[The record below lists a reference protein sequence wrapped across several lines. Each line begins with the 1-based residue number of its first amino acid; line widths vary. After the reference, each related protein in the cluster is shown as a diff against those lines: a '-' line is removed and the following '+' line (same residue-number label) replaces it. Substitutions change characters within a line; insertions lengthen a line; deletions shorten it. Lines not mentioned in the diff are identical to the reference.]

1 MNSIRK
7 ILFGFM
13 LGMLFMR
20 LCGYSQS
27 LADIARQEK
36 ERREQQKAGK
46 RVYTNEDLNKYERSA
61 ENASEK
67 QSTDSEEPSSLSRR
81 APPPTTSDA
90 EERVWSKRF
99 IEAKGNIEQL
109 KSQGESLQAKL
120 NNLNM
125 QLLRQS
131 DVFDREH
138 VYGQLIAQTKQQI
151 EQNKSDL
158 TAAQQALEDLR
169 EALRKGGHPP
179 SWEDSQAA
187 LKPAPQDDKKEEHK
201 TKDQRYW
208 QEQLAT
214 IDKRYEALISPLEAE
229 RFELVNR
236 RAPKDGESTTPS
248 TGLGMGMPPRVID
261 IDVQIKD
268 LNKKRDQD
276 KQQLVDQAIREGALP
291 GWFR

>member
-1 MNSIRK
+1 MDSARK
-7 ILFGFM
+7 LLFGVVLGTFFM
-13 LGMLFMR
+13 H

-36 ERREQQKAGK
+36 ERREQQKTSK
-46 RVYTNEDLNKYERSA
+46 RVYTNEDLSKYDRFGESA
-61 ENASEK
+61 PEE
-67 QSTDSEEPSSLSRR
+67 QSTELERTSSPSRKS
-81 APPPTTSDA
+81 PPPTSLDT
-90 EERVWSKRF
+90 EERAWSKRF

-109 KSQGESLQAKL
+109 KKQGESLQAKL

-131 DVFDREH
+131 DVYDREH
-138 VYGQLIAQTKQQI
+138 VYSQLIAQTKQQI

-158 TAAQQALEDLR
+158 VAAQQVLEDLR

-187 LKPAPQDDKKEEHK
+187 LKPLPEDGKKEERK
-201 TKDQRYW
+201 MKDQQYW

-214 IDKRYEALISPLEAE
+214 IDKRYDALIDPLEAE

-236 RAPKDGESTTPS
+236 RAPKEGESTIPAA
-248 TGLGMGMPPRVID
+248 GLGMGIPPRVID
-261 IDVQIKD
+261 IDVQVRD

-276 KQQLVDQAIREGALP
+276 KKDLLDQAIREGALP